1 MVGPTLSLYGEAHML
16 SCVCKSARARV
27 YVRFVHVAY
36 VYIIYYNRP
45 TILLT
50 QKIFVS
56 PHAVK
61 IIRSN
66 FFHNSRFRCYFF
78 NLIFFKYEI
87 NKSPK
92 CTPFGRKCS
101 KSRRLRRS
109 LRLPSRK
116 GLLAFGNRSFAPSA
130 LAISRIRAG
139 DCFHH
144 SGGDRRHWL

>member
-78 NLIFFKYEI
+78 DLIFFKYEI

-101 KSRRLRRS
+101 KSRRFLGGRPPPPPHTQS
-109 LRLPSRK
+109 DAASHPPTLTSRLS
-116 GLLAFGNRSFAPSA
+116 
-130 LAISRIRAG
+130 
-139 DCFHH
+139 H
-144 SGGDRRHWL
+144 S